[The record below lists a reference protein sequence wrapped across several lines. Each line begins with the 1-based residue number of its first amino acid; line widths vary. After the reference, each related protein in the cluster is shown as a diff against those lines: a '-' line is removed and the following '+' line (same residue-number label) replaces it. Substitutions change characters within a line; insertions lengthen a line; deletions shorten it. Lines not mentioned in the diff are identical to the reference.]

1 MSGIIIPGI
10 VAILVIW
17 LIYRI
22 KNSLRR
28 IIQNEIYKNFPSIKN
43 TIDSFEQRLNYLKIQ
58 IEALEHKINELQ
70 SKAPK

>member
-10 VAILVIW
+10 VTLLIIW

-22 KNSLRR
+22 KNRLRR
-28 IIQNEIYKNFPSIKN
+28 TIQNEIYKNFPSIKN

-58 IEALEHKINELQ
+58 IESLERKINELQ